1 MGEFRLLD
9 GVCFAITQIYIPLLS
24 SEKGGCC
31 SPSGSPPLSCAA
43 HNILSGTRKRWV
55 FLAAFF
61 IAGEARCSLT
71 FSYFS
76 FVGEIKSLT
85 TFFLRSVVRKLGFPG
100 GSNGKESAYNVRDL
114 GLIPGLGRSPG
125 RGHGNPL
132 QDSCMENPHG
142 QRSLVGC
149 NPCGGKELDITE
161 QLNTL
166 ESYHVSLV
174 LNSTTFS

>member
-43 HNILSGTRKRWV
+43 HNILSGARKRWV

-125 RGHGNPL
+125 RGHGNPSRIL
-132 QDSCMENPHG
+132 TWRIPMDRGAWWATYSPWG
-142 QRSLVGC
+142 R
-149 NPCGGKELDITE
+149 KELDTTE
-161 QLNTL
+161 RL
-166 ESYHVSLV
+166 SAHSL
-174 LNSTTFS
+174 

>member
-43 HNILSGTRKRWV
+43 HNILSGARKRWV

-114 GLIPGLGRSPG
+114 ALIPGLGRAPG
-125 RGHGNPL
+125 GGHGN
-132 QDSCMENPHG
+132 QYSCLENPQG
-142 QRSLVGC
+142 QSLVGYSLWSC
-149 NPCGGKELDITE
+149 KESDMTE
-161 QLNTL
+161 QL
-166 ESYHVSLV
+166 
-174 LNSTTFS
+174 STAHR